1 MLGLLI
7 GSATGVI
14 VASWSVA
21 QRIESAYDVLI
32 DEVDPPDFLSFGADG
47 PRGTPIVDDPAVRA
61 VAAITQLY
69 PVLRTV
75 DGTLLGPLTGECD
88 TSAGELATVTID
100 AAVVGVPSRVI
111 EGRLPAAGA
120 ADEIAIATTTAG
132 RAGVHVGDT
141 VYLHGTCH
149 NDEPPIDPPL
159 PLRVVGEIVGFLDV
173 RTAGQDLYFEN
184 VVVTRALLDDLDR
197 VTEDIIGV
205 WLRDGSSAADLV
217 SETGDA
223 APTSFFFATSDHAA
237 QSMRVCVPTRRPC
250 GSSRSASAWPES
262 RSSSNSSPDTCDSL
276 PQITVFSERLA
287 WAAGICGE
295 SPCSTP
301 R

>member
-1 MLGLLI
+1 
-7 GSATGVI
+7 
-14 VASWSVA
+14 
-21 QRIESAYDVLI
+21 
-32 DEVDPPDFLSFGADG
+32 
-47 PRGTPIVDDPAVRA
+47 

-217 SETGDA
+217 SQTADGAPVGGRFAWRRYAESLGVVPEPVTPWLLIIATATGVLTTGVVVSFVPGWRA
-223 APTSFFFATSDHAA
+223 A
-237 QSMRVCVPTRRPC
+237 RVRP
-250 GSSRSASAWPES
+250 GALLR
-262 RSSSNSSPDTCDSL
+262 
-276 PQITVFSERLA
+276 
-287 WAAGICGE
+287 GE
-295 SPCSTP
+295 
-301 R
+301 